1 MNDAASPASAKEAL
15 KMLTSAM
22 SYLSAA
28 DATQMA
34 AETQARCL
42 QTLERVNAMGTAART
57 SILGAFTSGQGYSA
71 DADYSPR
78 AWLKPAVGDGLPA
91 QQGCK

>member
-1 MNDAASPASAKEAL
+1 MNDAVSPGSAKEAL

-22 SYLSAA
+22 SYLSSA

-34 AETQARCL
+34 AETQAQCL

-57 SILGAFTSGQGYSA
+57 SILGR
-71 DADYSPR
+71 SPPAGPTPRMRITAR
-78 AWLKPAVGDGLPA
+78 APG
-91 QQGCK
+91 